1 MVYVCIDLEYAVKVP
16 ILDPFLVSCLSF
28 SIEELVHFKLL
39 LQELGTR
46 LTKAR
51 DHLVV
56 CNVNSVQEVFDKI
69 HNRM

>member
-1 MVYVCIDLEYAVKVP
+1 MVYVCVDLEHAVEVP
-16 ILDPFLVSCLSF
+16 ILDPFLVCGLSF

-39 LQELGTR
+39 LQELSTG

-56 CNVNSVQEVFDKI
+56 GNVHRIQEVFDKV